1 MTYRFW
7 HVGINV
13 TDLDRTIEF
22 YEKIG
27 FQLEDQGGFTNPQVG
42 EAFFV
47 EGGDTVRFAHM
58 RINPDAPDESL
69 LDLIQW
75 VNPPTEGYAEPRSMR
90 DPGLCR
96 FSILCDDCDER
107 YETLSSLGV
116 EFVKP
121 PTTVMAPDGTR
132 GWKILFAKDPD
143 GALFNFVEQIGDADH
158 NPT

>member
-13 TDLDRTIEF
+13 TDMDRTIAF

-58 RINPDAPDESL
+58 RLNPNEPNESM

-75 VNPPTEGYAEPRSMR
+75 IRRTPLDARSG
-90 DPGLCR
+90 PV
-96 FSILCDDCDER
+96 SILDPVRRLRRTIRDAVGPRRRVRQTPDD
-107 YETLSSLGV
+107 G
-116 EFVKP
+116 
-121 PTTVMAPDGTR
+121 
-132 GWKILFAKDPD
+132 D
-143 GALFNFVEQIGDADH
+143 GARW
-158 NPT
+158 NPRLEDPLRDRS